1 MTPPF
6 VQLAWEVG
14 GRGGGWEKI
23 MRSPLGCGSRGK
35 ESYTDIVG
43 CAEWVHEGRQTEEA
57 EGDIWE
63 ARKETGGTNEGYG
76 ERYRERGERGY

>member
-1 MTPPF
+1 MGKDHVKPF
-6 VQLAWEVG
+6 GLRLW
-14 GRGGGWEKI
+14 
-23 MRSPLGCGSRGK
+23 GK

-43 CAEWVHEGRQTEEA
+43 CAEWVREGRQTEEA

-63 ARKETGGTNEGYG
+63 ARQETGGANGGYR